1 MSVHSQL
8 ETLLRL
14 EREQRAIE
22 KTLLEETGSS
32 ELEAAVLEAAAQVLA
47 NRKREGATS
56 DLERLADL
64 CPSIEGPR
72 IIDLL
77 FRILNDDEPSVRLAA
92 GEALLDAGYER
103 YAEFA
108 RGVERL
114 LDTTDVG
121 PAKMEAPLLLA
132 EIGEP
137 GSLGLVKGF
146 LGSENAE
153 VVAGAIEAVYR
164 LADPK
169 ALPAVEALTSDPRVV
184 HLEDFEE
191 DSGSTIGEL
200 ATECVDALRDLD

>member
-14 EREQRAIE
+14 EREQRDIE
-22 KTLLEETGSS
+22 KNLPEDANSGALES
-32 ELEAAVLEAAAQVLA
+32 AVLEMADNVLA
-47 NRKREGATS
+47 ARERDGATS

-64 CPSIEGPR
+64 CPSIEGPA

-114 LDTTDVG
+114 LETEGSG

-137 GSLGLVKGF
+137 GTLGLLSRF
-146 LGSENAE
+146 LESENAD

-164 LADPK
+164 IADPK
-169 ALPAVEALTSDPRVV
+169 GLPAVVALEGDTRTV
-184 HLEDFEE
+184 HLEDFQD

-200 ATECVDALRDLD
+200 AAECAEALRDIE